1 MIQLSLEKHLHT
13 ADGDMLLHLDLTLN
27 KGEFISLYG
36 ASGVGKT
43 SILRMLAGFMS
54 PDNGRIKVE
63 ESSWF
68 DSERKINVSPQRRNV
83 GMVFQ
88 DYALFPNMNV
98 RENIAFALKKQDPPG
113 IVDEL
118 LEVTGL
124 TKLALRKPQG
134 LSGGQKQRVAL
145 ARAIA
150 QRPALLLLDEP
161 LSAIDREMRG
171 ALQGTLQEVHRRYH
185 LTTVMVSHDVE
196 EIVKL
201 SDKVV
206 HIENGKGIEYS
217 SPAAFF
223 DLQKGDVV
231 DVRQEGD
238 KTYVTVLV
246 KNDGWK
252 AGDGMDVHGKMN
264 LHGKMDED
272 STIDVHGKIDEGGK
286 IDVHAMIDEDGKI
299 DVHGKMDEDGKI
311 DVHGNEND
319 KMNENSSKNQDDR
332 LNIAGKFKVGD
343 SVKFKRE

>member
-1 MIQLSLEKHLHT
+1 MIQLSLQKHLHT
-13 ADGDMLLHLDLTLN
+13 ADGDLLLHLDLTLK

-54 PDNGRIKVE
+54 PDNGSINVGG
-63 ESSWF
+63 SSWF
-68 DSERKINVSPQRRNV
+68 DRDRKINVSPQRRNV
-83 GMVFQ
+83 GIVFQ

-124 TKLALRKPQG
+124 TKLALRKPQC

-161 LSAIDREMRG
+161 LSAIDRELRR
-171 ALQGTLQEVHRRYH
+171 ALQETLQEVHRRYH

-206 HIENGKGIEYS
+206 HVENGKCIEYS

-223 DLQKGDVV
+223 DLQKGNVV
-231 DVRQEGD
+231 DVRQDGD

-252 AGDGMDVHGKMN
+252 VGDG
-264 LHGKMDED
+264 
-272 STIDVHGKIDEGGK
+272 TDVHGKIN
-286 IDVHAMIDEDGKI
+286 EDGKNN
-299 DVHGKMDEDGKI
+299 V
-311 DVHGNEND
+311 VD
-319 KMNENSSKNQDDR
+319 KS
-332 LNIAGKFKVGD
+332 IITGKFKIGD
-343 SVKFKRE
+343 SVKFERE

>member
-1 MIQLSLEKHLHT
+1 MIQLSLQKHLHT
-13 ADGDMLLHLDLTLN
+13 ADGDLMLHLDLSLK

-36 ASGVGKT
+36 TSGVGKT

-54 PDNGRIKVE
+54 PDNGSINVE
-63 ESSWF
+63 GVVWF
-68 DSERKINVSPQRRNV
+68 DRDRNINVSPQKRNV

-98 RENIAFALKKQDPPG
+98 RENIAFALKKHDPIS

-124 TKLALRKPQG
+124 TKLALRNPQG

-161 LSAIDREMRG
+161 LSAIDRELRRS
-171 ALQGTLQEVHRRYH
+171 LQETLQEVHRRYH

-196 EIVKL
+196 EIVRL

-206 HIENGKGIEYS
+206 HIANGKVVEYG

-231 DVRQEGD
+231 DVKTEGD
-238 KTYVTVLV
+238 KTYVTVMV
-246 KNDGWK
+246 DNGEWSVGDRVK
-252 AGDGMDVHGKMN
+252 AGNSMQMGDMMQMG
-264 LHGKMDED
+264 
-272 STIDVHGKIDEGGK
+272 
-286 IDVHAMIDEDGKI
+286 
-299 DVHGKMDEDGKI
+299 
-311 DVHGNEND
+311 D
-319 KMNENSSKNQDDR
+319 K
-332 LNIAGKFKVGD
+332 LKVGD
-343 SVKFKRE
+343 RVKFERE

>member
-1 MIQLSLEKHLHT
+1 MIQLSLQKHLHT
-13 ADGDMLLHLDLTLN
+13 ADGDLLLHLDLTLK

-54 PDNGRIKVE
+54 PDNGSIKVE
-63 ESSWF
+63 GSSWF
-68 DSERKINVSPQRRNV
+68 DSDRKINVSPQRRNV

-98 RENIAFALKKQDPPG
+98 RENIAFALKKQDPHG

-161 LSAIDREMRG
+161 LSAIDRELRR
-171 ALQGTLQEVHRRYH
+171 ALQETLQEVHRRYH

-231 DVRQEGD
+231 DVRQDGD

-252 AGDGMDVHGKMN
+252 VDDG
-264 LHGKMDED
+264 
-272 STIDVHGKIDEGGK
+272 IDVHGKIDVYGE
-286 IDVHAMIDEDGKI
+286 M
-299 DVHGKMDEDGKI
+299 DVHGKMDENGK
-311 DVHGNEND
+311 VNEDD
-319 KMNENSSKNQDDR
+319 KINEDASKNLSDS